1 MAFVQTV
8 PEDDATGLLKE
19 IYDRES
25 AADGY
30 VHNYV
35 RALSLHPEIVL
46 AYRSLIKTVRERMN
60 LRRYE
65 LITFAVSRALRCSY

>member
-8 PEDDATGLLKE
+8 PEDEATELVKE
-19 IYDRES
+19 IYDGELAS
-25 AADGY
+25 AGY
-30 VHNYV
+30 IHNYV
-35 RALSLHPEIVL
+35 RALSLHPEVVL
-46 AYRSLIKTVRERMN
+46 AYRSLVKTVRERMD

>member
-1 MAFVQTV
+1 MAFVRTV
-8 PEDDATGLLKE
+8 PETDATGLLKE
-19 IYDRES
+19 IYDKDL

-35 RALSLHPEIVL
+35 RALSLHPEIIT
-46 AYRSLIKTVRERMN
+46 AYRGLIKMLRERVD

-65 LITFAVSRALRCSY
+65 LITFAVSAAVRCSY